1 MRGLMSD
8 PSGRIIDLPIRS
20 SFREGLSVLEYF
32 ISTHGARKGLADT
45 ALRTADS
52 GYLTRRMIDV
62 AQDVVVHAGSCVGEH
77 DPVPGI
83 WIRTRGDDALL
94 ASLEERLTGRWSA
107 AAIADPSTGEVIIG
121 ADEEIT
127 QTLAQRVLEAGIE
140 EVFVRSP
147 FACQA
152 KRGICQRCYGRSL
165 ATGRLVEEGVAIG
178 IIAAQSIGEPGTQLT
193 MRTFHT
199 GGVAGLDITSGLPRV
214 EEIFEA
220 RVPKGLAIIS
230 EIDGVVTVSR
240 SGDQRILSVTSTSH
254 ITEEYELP
262 EGYELQVEDGDDV
275 RIDQVIAAPPE
286 DAGETSLPAVP
297 VLSTA
302 DGKIEFVREGGRRRP
317 KAIRVTGEIVER
329 RDYPVPAQARLR
341 AEGGEFVTAGEQLT
355 EGSLNPHEVLTILG
369 PEVCQLYLVDE
380 VQRVYRSQGVNINDR
395 HIEVI
400 VRQMMRRVEITSAG
414 ATDWLEGE
422 RVERNEFEQVVARLV
437 ADGMTPPEARPV
449 LLGVT
454 KASLETDSFLS
465 AASFQETTRVLTE
478 AAIAGRTDH
487 LVGLKENVII
497 GKLIPARAQITV
509 ERPEPIAEIAMPESL
524 LLPFIF
530 DFERQEAIIGEAPS
544 VFEPTDDMKAELAG
558 ATSFVAEPS

>member
-1 MRGLMSD
+1 
-8 PSGRIIDLPIRS
+8 
-20 SFREGLSVLEYF
+20 
-32 ISTHGARKGLADT
+32 
-45 ALRTADS
+45 
-52 GYLTRRMIDV
+52 
-62 AQDVVVHAGSCVGEH
+62 
-77 DPVPGI
+77 
-83 WIRTRGDDALL
+83 
-94 ASLEERLTGRWSA
+94 
-107 AAIADPSTGEVIIG
+107 
-121 ADEEIT
+121 
-127 QTLAQRVLEAGIE
+127 
-140 EVFVRSP
+140 
-147 FACQA
+147 
-152 KRGICQRCYGRSL
+152 
-165 ATGRLVEEGVAIG
+165 
-178 IIAAQSIGEPGTQLT
+178 

-199 GGVAGLDITSGLPRV
+199 GGVASSLDITSGLPRV

-220 RVPKGLAIIS
+220 RVPKGQAIIS
-230 EIDGVVTVSR
+230 EIEGMVTITR
-240 SGDQRILSVTSTSH
+240 SGDQRVLNVQSTRS
-254 ITEEYELP
+254 ISEQVQLP
-262 EGYELQVEDGDDV
+262 EGYEVTVEDGAQV
-275 RIDQVIAAPPE
+275 EADQVLAAPQA
-286 DAGETSLPAVP
+286 DTTSDLPMVP
-297 VLSTA
+297 LKSPAFGRV
-302 DGKIEFVREGGRRRP
+302 EFVRTGNRRRP
-317 KAIRVTGEIVER
+317 TALKVTGEIIDKRE
-329 RDYPVPAQARLR
+329 YPVPANSRLR
-341 AEGGEFVTAGEQLT
+341 VEGGEFVKVGEQLT
-355 EGSLNPHEVLTILG
+355 EGSLNPQDVLAILG
-369 PEVCQLYLVDE
+369 PEAVQLYLVDE
-380 VQRVYRSQGVNINDR
+380 VQKVYRSQGVNINDR

-437 ADGMTPPEARPV
+437 GDGMTPPEARPV